1 VCPIDAVA
9 QDVAAW
15 LTAHQQQ
22 QQSQQQQQQQQPVI
36 QHPRFARVNTL
47 KGNVQQ
53 VLAHLCSRSSNSS
66 SSSSGRFDD
75 VKVDDLLPDL
85 LVFPAGTDLH
95 DHALVTEGVLIL
107 QVGS

>member
-1 VCPIDAVA
+1 V

-22 QQSQQQQQQQQPVI
+22 QQQQSQQQQPMV

-47 KGNVQQ
+47 KASVQQ
-53 VLAHLCSRSSNSS
+53 VLAQLRNSNGSS
-66 SSSSGRFDD
+66 SRFEG

-95 DHALVTEGVLIL
+95 DHPLVTEGVLIL
-107 QVGS
+107 QVGN